1 MRGLVRTGLG
11 PIEVRQLL
19 CLTASLSKQG
29 VEFLSFSGSPFKRD
43 RVRDPVPGNTSIQA
57 ADFEILKICVR
68 RLMKEGIFR

>member
-11 PIEVRQLL
+11 PIEMRQLL

-29 VEFLSFSGSPFKRD
+29 VEFLSFPGSPCKSA
-43 RVRDPVPGNTSIQA
+43 RVRDPVLGHTSIQA